1 VSVQAPLFLLGLP
14 VVGLLA
20 VAYAARQAGGAARA
34 AAWAS
39 PRMLPSVAPRRPGW
53 RRHLPMAIF
62 ALALAVLVVALARP
76 QASVAV
82 DVERASVMLV
92 TDRSGS
98 MASTDVPPSRLQ
110 AALGAAD
117 AFLARVPKQ
126 VRVGA
131 VAFNQDAVTLQRPT
145 ADRQA
150 VRDKL
155 RALVPHGGTA
165 TGDALAAA
173 LRALRLEPLVNGR
186 RPPSAIVLISDGKSV
201 RGGSPVVAAREAR
214 RLKVPIYTV
223 ALGTA
228 QGTIT
233 VRTAGGGLQKRLV
246 PPDPATLQQVA
257 SISGGEAFGAA
268 DATKLDAVYRRL
280 GSQVSTEHRKRE
292 VTSAFAG
299 GAIVLLLMGSGLSL
313 HWFRRPV

>member
-1 VSVQAPLFLLGLP
+1 MSFQAPLFLLGLP
-14 VVGLLA
+14 LVALLA

-53 RRHLPMAIF
+53 RRHVPMAIF

-82 DVERASVMLV
+82 DVERASVVLV

-98 MASTDVPPSRLQ
+98 MAATDVAPTRLR

-117 AFLARVPKQ
+117 AFLRRVPKQ

-131 VAFNQDAVTLQRPT
+131 VAFNQDAATLQRPT
-145 ADRQA
+145 TNRQA
-150 VRDKL
+150 VRQKL
-155 RALVPHGGTA
+155 AALVPSGGTA

-173 LRALRLEPLVNGR
+173 LRAIRLEPTVGGK

-201 RGGSPVVAAREAR
+201 RGRSPLDAAREAR

-223 ALGTA
+223 ALGTP

-233 VRTAGGGLQKRLV
+233 VRTANGTQQRRV
-246 PPDPATLQQVA
+246 PPDPTTLQQVA
-257 SISGGEAFGAA
+257 NLSGGQAFGAA

-280 GSQVSTEHRKRE
+280 GSQVSTEHQQRE